1 MGLTSLAFL
10 GAFLV
15 GCTLAL
21 ARHPIFG
28 LVTYIAVFYLHPPS
42 AWWGAAFGGVR
53 WSLLAAAVTL
63 VAVWIH
69 GAKLGLTTGFW
80 RQRVPWLYLLLL
92 VWLTI
97 QLGWA
102 IRPEKQ
108 WELLILYG
116 KYLVLLYVM
125 FRILHSETAIRV
137 FLWSHVAGT
146 FYMGWTAFTSHG
158 GGRFEGFRGPDI
170 SEANS
175 GALTLATG
183 FFVLGALFLASKW
196 RPRVPLAGMAP
207 FLLDGIVRTASRGG
221 FLALVLG
228 GTIFA
233 NLAPRAQRKVIWGLG
248 LLAVAVFLALANP
261 QFWGRMASIQYLGED
276 VEGTD
281 TGSGRLVIMAGQI
294 AMFKDQQWGYGHR
307 ATPYLLPLYT
317 GDYYWMQREGDQP
330 TAASSH
336 NTFLTLLVEQ
346 GVPGGLFY
354 LVLAGWT
361 IKRLVALRRRVRDSA
376 TFDELLI
383 AAMAAVMGAI
393 LVGDMFVDYL
403 KLEIRVWFV
412 AVLMAVSDLW
422 LRNGR
427 GKPGDREERAA
438 EGDTVTTAV
447 PAPGRAS

>member
-1 MGLTSLAFL
+1 MGCA
-10 GAFLV
+10 
-15 GCTLAL
+15 LAL
-21 ARHPIFG
+21 VRHPIYG

-69 GAKLGLTTGFW
+69 GAKLGLARGFW
-80 RQRVPWLYLLLL
+80 RHRVPWLYLFFL

-116 KYLVLLYVM
+116 KYLLLLYVM

-137 FLWSHVAGT
+137 FLWSHVVGT

-170 SEANS
+170 SEANA

-183 FFVLGALFLASKW
+183 FIVLGALFLASKW
-196 RPRVPLAGMAP
+196 RPRAALAGMAP
-207 FLLDGIVRTASRGG
+207 FLLEGIVRTMSRGG

-233 NLAPRAQRKVIWGLG
+233 TLAPRPQRKVIWGLG

-317 GDYYWMQREGDQP
+317 GDFYLRGKEADEATG
-330 TAASSH
+330 ASSH
-336 NTFLTLLVEQ
+336 NTFMTLLVEQ
-346 GVPGGLFY
+346 GVPGALFY
-354 LVLAGWT
+354 LVLASWT
-361 IKRLVALRRRVRDSA
+361 IRRLLLLRRRIGNSSA
-376 TFDELLI
+376 FDELLL
-383 AAMAAVMGAI
+383 ATVAAVMGAI
-393 LVGDMFVDYL
+393 WIGDMFVDYL
-403 KLEIRVWFV
+403 KLEIRVWFI
-412 AVLMAVSDLW
+412 ALLMAVGDLW
-422 LRNGR
+422 LRS
-427 GKPGDREERAA
+427 GKAESEDRDDGAA
-438 EGDTVTTAV
+438 ERDTVTTS
-447 PAPGRAS
+447 PSFSGRAS